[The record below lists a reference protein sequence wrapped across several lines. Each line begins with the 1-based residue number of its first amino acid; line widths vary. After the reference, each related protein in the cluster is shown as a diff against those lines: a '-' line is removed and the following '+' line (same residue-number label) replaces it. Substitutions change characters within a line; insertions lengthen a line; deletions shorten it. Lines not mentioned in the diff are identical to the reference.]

1 MFDKKEKQI
10 SIIFQRIVPFPKNPS
25 REIDPKIK
33 LDREDDV
40 CWLIQKQFNRWPRH
54 YDNSREV

>member
-1 MFDKKEKQI
+1 MFDKKEKQN

-33 LDREDDV
+33 LDRKDDV
-40 CWLIQKQFNRWPRH
+40 CWLIQEQFN
-54 YDNSREV
+54 